1 MSFLKDEDRLDSC
14 LPAIST
20 RPLSASALNQG
31 PVLDRDRRV
40 RFVGGTSCERG
51 RGFID
56 GAYVNIRPISPT
68 YNIRR
73 QATDPAI
80 QQANHVQEQIRQYR
94 EEIAKKDRLISQLTS
109 VNGPRIHG
117 GFDFGK
123 IEDAFASTDGLS
135 MSRSDVSLRVRIEAL
150 QNQVRELQ
158 AQLEVKE
165 DKIRELKILND
176 TIRDSEDKNGLAVQQ
191 LRHQLMRYESEFG
204 KLEDAASRSGIAI
217 FSLQDDARE
226 ARQRI
231 VELES
236 RLRTHLEERENAE
249 QDRAVAER
257 NLSNLTTELCRLLF
271 VEYNIGGASDH
282 PHLLST
288 DEIIHKAE
296 EMVQENAMLKG
307 KLATLKDYV
316 SQTEFEQ
323 QTNRETIMRLMC
335 EAEREQKSISRY
347 TLDMENLIVERDTAM
362 SRQEDLL
369 KEIDVL
375 KERLEASQRA
385 WSSMRNELEEQ
396 RQQVHHDVDRA
407 LINQSIEGQHKAFK
421 ECLAQLLSDG
431 YVMVEPYEETIR
443 ERIQNLV
450 LGLRDKN
457 AQIESLEAKISN
469 TAAQLESQYELN
481 RSSECKTKRAEADLL
496 EMEERLRRAEQ
507 SISTEYALRDGCR
520 VSQDRFVRLLE
531 RVAQALNMA
540 PFAVDMAL
548 DSVVDAIVVRAEQI
562 GSGAID
568 NDRKV
573 HIYNLQ
579 RKVKSLKEQLECKE
593 THLDMCQQKLA
604 MFEEKLLS
612 KPDLEKEEFSK
623 NRKLLKL
630 VDKYKTELNEAHLEI
645 RDLKA
650 RLLQATDIQMQTI
663 AKEGDMDKLEDTV
676 GKLEHLRQKHEH
688 TIANLKETVRTQE
701 QSHIAIQS
709 MASELQATK
718 LALDELTKHHRQL
731 LDLRRLMARM
741 LGLDVSTVAIPDFEI
756 ISRLEKLILAN
767 QANTSSSVVFD
778 SSVEDMVDEFR
789 KGYQEVGH
797 STGHV
802 ERSRSQGQKVK
813 VGSRSRSLSPLKR
826 KDPKVY

>member
-1 MSFLKDEDRLDSC
+1 MSLFREEDRVDSC
-14 LPAIST
+14 LPAISN

-31 PVLDRDRRV
+31 PLLDRDRRV
-40 RFVGGTSCERG
+40 RFVSGTTCERG
-51 RGFID
+51 RGLRD

-73 QATDPAI
+73 QATDPVL
-80 QQANHVQEQIRQYR
+80 QQANHVQEQIQQYR
-94 EEIAKKDRLISQLTS
+94 EEIAKKDRLISQLTG
-109 VNGPRIHG
+109 VNGSRIHG
-117 GFDFGK
+117 GGFAFGQM
-123 IEDAFASTDGLS
+123 EDAFASTDGLS
-135 MSRSDVSLRVRIEAL
+135 MSAGRSDVALCVRIETL

-176 TIRDSEDKNGLAVQQ
+176 TCRDSEDKNGLAVQQ
-191 LRHQLMRYESEFG
+191 LRHQLLRYESAFG

-271 VEYNIGGASDH
+271 VEYTITSD
-282 PHLLST
+282 PLST
-288 DEIIHKAE
+288 DEIIRKAE
-296 EMVQENAMLKG
+296 DMTQENAMLKG
-307 KLATLKDYV
+307 KLATMKDYV
-316 SQTEFEQ
+316 GQAELEQ
-323 QTNRETIMRLMC
+323 QTNRETIARLMF
-335 EAEREQKSISRY
+335 EAEREQKSVSRC
-347 TLDMENLIVERDTAM
+347 TLDMENLIVERDTAI

-375 KERLEASQRA
+375 RERLEASQRA

-407 LINQSIEGQHKAFK
+407 LINQSVEGQHKAFK

-457 AQIESLEAKISN
+457 AQIESLEKKFSN
-469 TAAQLESQYELN
+469 TAAQLETQYDLN
-481 RSSECKTKRAEADLL
+481 RSGEVKTKRAEADLL
-496 EMEERLRRAEQ
+496 EMEDRLRRAEN
-507 SISTEYALRDGCR
+507 SLSTDDVLRDGCR
-520 VSQDRFVRLLE
+520 ISQDRLIRLLE

-540 PFAVDMAL
+540 PFAVDMGL
-548 DSVVDAIVVRAEQI
+548 ESVVDAIAVRAEQI
-562 GSGAID
+562 TSCAVD

-593 THLDMCQQKLA
+593 THLEMCQQKLA

-612 KPDLEKEEFSK
+612 KPDLEKDEFAK

-663 AKEGDMDKLEDTV
+663 AKEGDMEKLEDTV
-676 GKLEHLRQKHEH
+676 GQLEHMRQKHEH
-688 TIANLKETVRTQE
+688 TIANLKETVRAQE
-701 QSHIAIQS
+701 QSQS
-709 MASELQATK
+709 AVQSLASELHTTK

-731 LDLRRLMARM
+731 LDLRRVMARM
-741 LGLDVSTVAIPDFEI
+741 LGLDVSTVAIPDFEM

-767 QANTSSSVVFD
+767 RANTSSSVVFD

-789 KGYQEVGH
+789 RGYQDVGH
-797 STGHV
+797 SAGHV